1 MRRICI
7 TKEKLLLYFIFF
19 FLLVN
24 LFRDINPGGTNQIIG
39 GAIVVTLFINL
50 MPLKK
55 NEFLYFAY
63 YFMSALG
70 ACLST
75 DDLGTHLKYTLYFI
89 LNISVFFLI
98 IREKNNKKI
107 YKSIIQEKKLMRSV
121 VTVFTM
127 LILCMLLLN
136 ECYSTDLWNGGRFFQ
151 GFSVPHGVA
160 GSCSLAIIIL
170 IILISID
177 QKLKYCYLLDIFI
190 MIIAIVKAGTRT
202 YLISAAAMLLL
213 ASFSLVKKKSTR
225 NLLIVL
231 GLIMFTALV
240 VSSESFQNK
249 IQYSMSFQNLLGWS
263 FLDAFTSSRT
273 IIWSNDLEM
282 FFSRSSLVQIFFGGG
297 FSYSYEI
304 NATWTYRIQAHNGF
318 IEVLMSTGVVGFLLY
333 IKALN
338 ATVKSL
344 SMKNK
349 WYCLIIVLY
358 ILLVIFW
365 DDILQAP
372 SYMMSFI
379 FVYSEIMVLESMK
392 FKEQCIAKK

>member
-1 MRRICI
+1 
-7 TKEKLLLYFIFF
+7 
-19 FLLVN
+19 
-24 LFRDINPGGTNQIIG
+24 
-39 GAIVVTLFINL
+39 
-50 MPLKK
+50 
-55 NEFLYFAY
+55 
-63 YFMSALG
+63 
-70 ACLST
+70 
-75 DDLGTHLKYTLYFI
+75 
-89 LNISVFFLI
+89 
-98 IREKNNKKI
+98 
-107 YKSIIQEKKLMRSV
+107 
-121 VTVFTM
+121 
-127 LILCMLLLN
+127 
-136 ECYSTDLWNGGRFFQ
+136 
-151 GFSVPHGVA
+151 
-160 GSCSLAIIIL
+160 
-170 IILISID
+170 
-177 QKLKYCYLLDIFI
+177 
-190 MIIAIVKAGTRT
+190 
-202 YLISAAAMLLL
+202 
-213 ASFSLVKKKSTR
+213 
-225 NLLIVL
+225 
-231 GLIMFTALV
+231 
-240 VSSESFQNK
+240 
-249 IQYSMSFQNLLGWS
+249 MSFQNLLGWS